1 VPTAAPSK
9 FELTADYINPVISA
23 TRTVFETMM
32 DCTPVRTELVLK
44 ENMSPTFEVSAV
56 IGVTGKAAGTI
67 VLSLARCTALE
78 VLNRMIG
85 TEAEEIN
92 TEVCDAVGELTNM
105 IAGTAKAKLEQF
117 ELSISIPNII
127 SGKDHS
133 IHYPSNV
140 TPICIVFDSE
150 IGPFAVEVGFSSLSS
165 VEA

>member
-1 VPTAAPSK
+1 MSTAAPSK
-9 FELTADYINPVISA
+9 YELTADYINPVLSA
-23 TRTVFETMM
+23 TKTVFETMLE
-32 DCTPVRTELVLK
+32 CTPVRTELVLK
-44 ENMSPTFEVSAV
+44 EKMTPAFEVSAV

-85 TEAEEIN
+85 IEADEIN

-117 ELSISIPNII
+117 ELSTSIPNII
-127 SGKDHS
+127 SGKDHT

-150 IGPFAVEVGFSSLSS
+150 IGPFAVEIGFTSMG
-165 VEA
+165 

>member
-1 VPTAAPSK
+1 MSTAAPTKS
-9 FELTADYINPVISA
+9 ELTADYINPVISA
-23 TRTVFETMM
+23 TRTVFETML

-44 ENMSPTFEVSAV
+44 EKMTPKFEVSAV

-85 TEAEEIN
+85 IEAEEIN

-105 IAGTAKAKLEQF
+105 IAGTAKAKLEQL

-127 SGKDHS
+127 SGKDHN

-150 IGPFAVEVGFSSLSS
+150 IGPFAVEVGFTSLS
-165 VEA
+165 